1 MPVALKRPVTKR
13 SPDQKRLS
21 RDELITSHMALV
33 RHALERIAA
42 TLPRH
47 VDREDLLEA
56 GMVGLID
63 AAGRFDRKRNVRFS
77 TYAMPRIRGAIF
89 DALRNEDRLPR
100 SLRDEVDALNEARNE
115 LEHALHRRPT
125 EEELCARLGVEP
137 GKLAKLNRAVRTS
150 TFLSLESMR
159 DDPDGPAFGPVYPAR
174 GTSDAPPDRAA
185 LEEDKTRLADAI
197 AQLPEKERLV
207 ISLYYFEQ
215 MLLRDI
221 AEVLNVSDSRVC
233 QIHRGALGLLQS
245 MMSEPAA
252 ALADTC

>member
-1 MPVALKRPVTKR
+1 MPAAVKRPLRKR
-13 SPDQKRLS
+13 SPDCKRLS

-33 RHALERIAA
+33 RHAMGKIAA

-56 GMVGLID
+56 GIVGLID
-63 AAGRFDRKRNVRFS
+63 AADRFDWNRNVRFS

-125 EEELCARLGVEP
+125 ERELSVRLGVEP
-137 GKLAKLNRAVRTS
+137 GKLAKLDRAFRTS

-159 DDPDGPAFGPVYPAR
+159 DDPGGAAFAPVYPAR
-174 GTSDAPPDRAA
+174 GTPDAPPDRAV

-197 AQLPEKERLV
+197 AQLPENERV
-207 ISLYYFEQ
+207 VVSLYYFEQ
-215 MLLRDI
+215 MLLREI
-221 AEVLNVSDSRVC
+221 AEGLNVSDSRVC
-233 QIHRGALGLLQS
+233 QIHRGALRRLQS

-252 ALADTC
+252 ALAGAC